1 MDTPVTEFPE
11 YASIAEI
18 TARFGIS
25 RGTQYR
31 LIAKGQIEAVKIG
44 SATRIITATVE
55 KYFTSLPRLKAI
67 TR

>member
-18 TARFGIS
+18 TTRFGIS

-31 LIAKGQIEAVKIG
+31 LIADGKIEAVKVR
-44 SATRIITATVE
+44 AAVRIVTATVE
-55 KYFTSLPRLKAI
+55 KYFTSLPRMTGKSQ
-67 TR
+67 

>member
-1 MDTPVTEFPE
+1 MDTPVIEFPE

-31 LIAKGQIEAVKIG
+31 LIADGKIEAVKVG
-44 SATRIITATVE
+44 SATRIITVTVE
-55 KYFTSLPRLKAI
+55 KYFSSLPRFKAT